1 MVILVEGPGDQQA
14 LTVLVRRLHR
24 AASLKCINMKGK
36 SNIIRRNRGFED
48 TVRRQYALGQNQF
61 AILIDGD
68 VTSAPYQTEDEE
80 RQDLPRRAQALA
92 GELQVP
98 VQVFWAV
105 LAMESWL
112 IGGLQ
117 PGATACGL
125 REVPQIPANTETSP
139 HRPKQWLTD
148 RLRNR
153 QYTPRTQACLASHID
168 VNQARQRNGSMD
180 WFMENIEQ
188 AGD

>member
-14 LTVLVRRLHR
+14 LSVLVRRLQSE
-24 AASLKCINMKGK
+24 AGLKCINMKGK
-36 SNIIRRNRGFED
+36 SNIVRRNRGFED
-48 TVRRQYALGQNQF
+48 TVRRQYGLGQNWF

-68 VTSAPYQTEDEE
+68 VTSAPYQTVDEE
-80 RQDLPRRAQALA
+80 QQDMPRRAQTLA
-92 GELQVP
+92 GELQVS

-105 LAMESWL
+105 LTMESWL

-117 PGATACGL
+117 PGATTCGL

-139 HRPKQWLTD
+139 HQPKQWLTD
-148 RLRNR
+148 RLQNR
-153 QYTPRTQACLASHID
+153 QYTPKTQACLASQID
-168 VNQARQRNGSMD
+168 LNQARQRNGSMG

-188 AGD
+188 AVD